1 MKTYIWASP
10 MRLFHWFLF
19 VSIVCAYIVAEDEL
33 LNIHAAFGYSALILI
48 MYRIIYGFTGP
59 AYSRFKDF
67 PVKFSTLKTY
77 LGNMKASKQNY
88 PGHNP
93 ASAVIMLAILADIF
107 FTGVSGMLA
116 FGAQGHGLLKA
127 WIQPGNED
135 FFKEIHEL
143 FAILLVILVL
153 IHLAGLALDFY
164 QNRKAGTLKSIFTGF
179 KTIEGESIKESRGQ
193 NILLALTVVIVVTVF
208 AYTAK
213 LNTQAE
219 PKEHQE
225 HQEEFEDED

>member
-33 LNIHAAFGYSALILI
+33 LNIHAAFGYSALILL

-67 PVKFSTLKTY
+67 PVKLSTLKTY
-77 LGNMKASKQNY
+77 LGNMKAGKQNY

-93 ASAVIMLAILADIF
+93 VSAVIMLAILADIF
-107 FTGVSGMLA
+107 FTGVSGMLV
-116 FGAQGHGLLKA
+116 FGAKGYGLFKGL
-127 WIQPGNED
+127 IQPANKE

-143 FAILLVILVL
+143 FAILLVVLVL

-179 KTIEGESIKESRGQ
+179 KNMEGESIKESKAH
-193 NILLALTVVIVVTVF
+193 NAFLALIMVAVIAIF
-208 AYTAK
+208 AYSTK
-213 LNTQAE
+213 LNYSQGETKE
-219 PKEHQE
+219 PHEEIEH
-225 HQEEFEDED
+225 ED